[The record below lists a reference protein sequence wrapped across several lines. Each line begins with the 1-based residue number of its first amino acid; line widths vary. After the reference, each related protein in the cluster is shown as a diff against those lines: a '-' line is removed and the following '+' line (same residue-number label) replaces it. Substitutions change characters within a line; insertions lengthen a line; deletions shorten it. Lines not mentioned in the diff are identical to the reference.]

1 MVGTNPKIRVL
12 VADDQMVVRDGLILL
27 LEPYADLEIVG
38 TASNGRDAVDL
49 TKSLDP
55 DVVIMDFH
63 MSVMDGPNATRE
75 IRSTQPD
82 TYLIIMSGYQI
93 DGDAERAAAA
103 GADAYLLKDAP
114 IEELVKIIRE
124 IRAGEADPNR
134 PI

>member
-55 DVVIMDFH
+55 DVVIMVFH
-63 MSVMDGPNATRE
+63 MSVMDGPNATR
-75 IRSTQPD
+75 
-82 TYLIIMSGYQI
+82 
-93 DGDAERAAAA
+93 
-103 GADAYLLKDAP
+103 
-114 IEELVKIIRE
+114 
-124 IRAGEADPNR
+124 
-134 PI
+134 